1 MLEVE
6 QAAISLS
13 CNAYGGGLYLF
24 FRQVEPLS
32 YSLPSLGRPNAIL
45 RS

>member
-1 MLEVE
+1 MLDVE
-6 QAAISLS
+6 QGKFISLS

-32 YSLPSLGRPNAIL
+32 YSVAVPRPT
-45 RS
+45 